1 MQVIPKPDVRYLG
14 IRHIHCINRYLYVN
28 KRDNLSTEHFDIYQ
42 VHATDRRTLP
52 YVQGIPAG
60 FPSPATD
67 YIGDRIDLNEILI
80 LNPGAT
86 YYARVRDYYLLTE
99 ELEQGDGILFDTS
112 LAPRTGDLAL
122 CDIGGERVMKYI
134 RKQSREIF
142 LSGGG
147 THDTIPV
154 DGDTDAKVL
163 GIVTVLIKVRRFK
176 KRRTKVIIRL
186 PQKEQPMLFER
197 RAIKASFFPDSAV
210 PAAGLIDLNAELIPN
225 PVSTFFGKVK
235 GVSLIDDDINDSDS
249 VIVDRML
256 EPQWGDL
263 AVCVT
268 QEGFT
273 MKYVE
278 VRDNGEVWLMPGNQD
293 YEPIRITEENERLV
307 WGIVTYSIRQLR
319 LKKGGKE

>member
-1 MQVIPKPDVRYLG
+1 M
-14 IRHIHCINRYLYVN
+14 N
-28 KRDNLSTEHFDIYQ
+28 THFDIYGLIT
-42 VHATDRRTLP
+42 ANINALP
-52 YVQGIPAG
+52 FVSEGIPAG

-67 YIGDRIDLNEILI
+67 YIGDRIDLNEVLI

-86 YYARVRDYYLLTE
+86 YYARVRDYFMLEE

-122 CDIGGERVMKYI
+122 CEICGERVLKYI
-134 RKQSREIF
+134 SKQGRAIF
-142 LSGGG
+142 LHAGG
-147 THDTIPV
+147 TDDTIPM

-163 GIVTVLIKVRRFK
+163 GIVTVIIKVRRFK
-176 KRRTKVIIRL
+176 KRRTKAIKRL

-197 RAIKASFFPDSAV
+197 RAIKASYFPESNV
-210 PAAGLIDLNAELIPN
+210 PTEGLIDLNQELIPN

-235 GVSLIDDDINDSDS
+235 GISLIDDDINDSDS

-268 QEGFT
+268 QDGFT
-273 MKYVE
+273 MKYIE
-278 VRDNGEVWLMPGNQD
+278 VRDNGEIWLMPGNRD
-293 YEPIRITEENERLV
+293 YEPILITEDNERLV
-307 WGIVTYSIRQLR
+307 WGIVTHSIRQLR
-319 LKKGGKE
+319 IKKGGKK